1 MDTESGQGQFTASEK
16 EIKRLL
22 VQAQAGYS
30 PVSVHFHG
38 SNAFYTSYIV
48 EVDSDRKL
56 FMLDDLV
63 PESGNDK
70 VASGQPFNMET
81 FVDGVRVRGMEIKA
95 KPGKASDGGAVYVA
109 AFPAQLHTLQRR
121 QSYRAPVRKTLH
133 IPVDLGTAPK
143 EVTTGE
149 LVDFSMEGCQ
159 AAFEG
164 DMVELFESFAK
175 PIRGRLRFPNQEF
188 LSAKMLPRRV
198 RFDEVLEKT
207 FVGVRFMQLSSAQL
221 KEIAHIF
228 SELQRDHIN
237 AIKNGA
243 HPTGI
248 PPLFK
253 ESEELPDGSAAA
265 SSKEGSDSK
274 VSPKGS
280 EKGGGAK
287 NTTEND
293 ATATKKLVNE
303 NPALNKPV
311 IRQAIPADMALENA
325 CVAVK
330 MAIRATIQEQPIDR
344 VHIEEAAQDLH
355 QALKLERNSIML
367 RLCVRHFHERWVEH
381 SVAVAIWMTD
391 LIRVLQPEL
400 DDAVLE
406 RILQAGLLHALPRV
420 ALPNTSDWLNL
431 TEPEKATLKKH
442 IQVQRQKVRDAG
454 FTSEVEIII
463 AQILERGDG
472 SGVPNGINSDLQH
485 QLAKAA
491 CVVDAFAMLAYNG
504 EYDQYYQP
512 VVAYRKLLRMNN
524 LFDQTLLK
532 QFVSRIGVMPVGS
545 CVQLDNGL
553 IGIILSLGAGRKPQD
568 IRLLIDSATQKFIA
582 PADITIE
589 PPMQVQGLIDP
600 ARYKL
605 SSEHLL
611 PLPDFV

>member
-1 MDTESGQGQFTASEK
+1 MDTESGQGQFTSSEK

-109 AFPAQLHTLQRR
+109 PFPSQLHTLQRR

-253 ESEELPDGSAAA
+253 EPEDLPDSGAA
-265 SSKEGSDSK
+265 SSTEGSGSK
-274 VSPKGS
+274 ASSKAGANINSAKGS
-280 EKGGGAK
+280 P
-287 NTTEND
+287 D
-293 ATATKKLVNE
+293 ADAASSPSTKKLVID
-303 NPALNKPV
+303 KPV
-311 IRQAIPADMALENA
+311 PPVRQAIPADMALENA

-344 VHIEEAAQDLH
+344 IHVEEAAQDLH

-406 RILQAGLLHALPRV
+406 RIMQAGLLHALPRL
-420 ALPNTSDWLNL
+420 ALRNTNDWLNL
-431 TEPEKATLKKH
+431 TESEKAALKKH
-442 IQVQRQKVRDAG
+442 IQAQRQKVRDAG
-454 FTSEVEIII
+454 FTSEIEIII

-472 SGVPNGINSDLQH
+472 SGVPNGITSDLQH

-524 LFDQTLLK
+524 LFDQALLK
-532 QFVSRIGVMPVGS
+532 QFVARIGVMPVGS

-553 IGIILSLGAGRKPQD
+553 IGIILSLGAGRKPQG
-568 IRLLIDSATQKFIA
+568 IRLLIDSTTQKFIA

-589 PPMQVQGLIDP
+589 PPIQVQGLIDP

-611 PLPDFV
+611 PLPDFI